1 MNSNAEKRRRELANF
16 EIDTKSSGKRAGA
29 SGKKSTS
36 KGSASASTKTAS
48 AAKKSSKTTSA
59 ASKGG
64 TQARSSASKKQNTK
78 ASGAKKGASVKKTS
92 IQENPLSR
100 RSSAVLQATA
110 APSGRIVASG
120 AAKRPAAAKTVT
132 RQDIDALFDAP
143 EPRRT
148 KAVQGSAKG
157 RKVSSGKAQ
166 KKRSAAHSKKKK
178 GGRRK
183 KKVSGGSIAAV
194 LILLIGIAA
203 FSGLGYWRHEEYKA
217 FAAMKEVVARQT
229 FYEGTTVEGYNVS
242 GLSLSQAVGYWN
254 AQIEPAYRETAAVLN
269 DGTRITAA
277 QMGYTSDFESVLFNA
292 WNAGRSGTLEERYQK
307 IMERTGA
314 PVAFNVSRS
323 MYNSQTVQKYVQSVA
338 AQVDSDPVDAKVASF
353 DPESYEF
360 TFSPEKIG
368 HRLNQYALV
377 SGIENALNSGGGSVN
392 LEIEALYPKQTVE
405 GIQGQYGM
413 ITQAVTNA
421 SSSSSNRLSNIKLA
435 LSAINGYCLEP
446 GETFSFNEAVGQRTT
461 ARGYK
466 KATAYSSGEVTEQV
480 GGGIC
485 QVSTTLFNAVVK
497 ADLKVKERHNHS
509 LTVSYVD
516 LGKDAAVNW
525 GSQDLRFENTSDD
538 NIYLVCYLTSDKRV
552 RIGVFGKLL
561 EDGMTITLEGRQ
573 TGTIDYETQYQL
585 NMTMHSGEQ
594 KITQQGKNGFTATT
608 SKIYWDADGNE
619 IEREELC
626 KSRYLAQAQIIEY
639 GP

>member
-16 EIDTKSSGKRAGA
+16 EIDTKSSGKRTGA
-29 SGKKSTS
+29 SGKKSAS
-36 KGSASASTKTAS
+36 KGSASASAKTAS
-48 AAKKSSKTTSA
+48 TAKKNSKTTSA

-78 ASGAKKGASVKKTS
+78 APAKKDAGAKKSKV
-92 IQENPLSR
+92 QENPLAR
-100 RSSAVLQATA
+100 RSSAVLQAAA
-110 APSGRIVASG
+110 APSGRIVATSP
-120 AAKRPAAAKTVT
+120 AKRPAQKRSVT
-132 RQDIDALFDAP
+132 YQDIDALFDAP
-143 EPRRT
+143 ETRRP
-148 KAVQGSAKG
+148 KAETPSGKG
-157 RKVSSGKAQ
+157 RQASSGKVQ

-178 GGRRK
+178 SGRRK

-194 LILLIGIAA
+194 FILLMGIAA

-217 FAAMKEVVARQT
+217 FAAMKEVVAQQT

-242 GLSLSQAVGYWN
+242 GLSLPQAVDYWKT
-254 AQIEPAYRETAAVLN
+254 QVEPAYRETAAVLN

-323 MYNSQTVQKYVQSVA
+323 MYNSQTVQKYAQSVA

-353 DPESYEF
+353 DVESYEF

-377 SGIENALNSGGGSVN
+377 SGIENALNSGGGSVD

-421 SSSSSNRLSNIKLA
+421 SSSNSNRLSNIKLA
-435 LSAINGYCLEP
+435 LSSINGYCLEP

-525 GSQDLRFENTSDD
+525 GSQDFRFENTSDD
-538 NIYLVCYLTSDKRV
+538 NIYLVCYMTNDKRV

-561 EDGMTITLEGRQ
+561 EDGMTITLQGRQ
-573 TGTIDYETQYQL
+573 TGTIDFETQYQL
-585 NMTMHSGEQ
+585 NMTMRSGEQ
-594 KITQQGKNGFTATT
+594 KIAQPGKNGFTATT
-608 SKIYWDADGNE
+608 HKIYWDANGNE
-619 IEREELC
+619 IKREELC